1 MELKEKVV
9 KGVFW
14 SGAQTWGARAVS
26 FVVFALLSRQRA
38 ELQRSHLDTAFWTNM
53 IFGVTMTLVSIGA
66 SGLIAGL
73 FDEPDLAEIVRWLS
87 PVFIFAGLSG
97 VQQAIL
103 KRELAF
109 KKLALREILAIVAG
123 GIVGVVLAFL
133 GFGVWSLVAQTLTKR
148 LVGVVVL
155 WGVSDWRPSFRFS
168 KKHFT
173 ELFSFGLNI
182 IGTNVL
188 NFLNGHADD
197 LLIGYF
203 LGSTQLGLYTVAY
216 RLFGMTKSLL
226 TSVIMSVTFPTFSR
240 LQDDLE
246 RLRRIFYQALF
257 YTSLMAFPV
266 FLGIL
271 VTAPE
276 LIPVLFGPQWADSIP
291 VLRVLTFIGILHS
304 IQYFHGSVIVALGK
318 PSWRL
323 GMIFLNAVTNVIA
336 FAIAVRWG
344 IVAVAAAYVIRGYL
358 LAPIGI
364 WMVKKLAKIDLK
376 IYFRQFLM
384 PLLGSLAMVVVVLG
398 LKYLIG
404 NALGLEMQ
412 LVIYVLVGG
421 LSYVLV
427 MQLMEPSLK
436 PQLLKLI
443 QLAIPERYSS
453 RIWRR

>member
-26 FVVFALLSRQRA
+26 FVVFALLSRLLTPQTFGVVALASLFITFIQTFQDQGFGTAIVQRA

-197 LLIGYF
+197 F
-203 LGSTQLGLYTVAY
+203 
-216 RLFGMTKSLL
+216 
-226 TSVIMSVTFPTFSR
+226 
-240 LQDDLE
+240 
-246 RLRRIFYQALF
+246 
-257 YTSLMAFPV
+257 
-266 FLGIL
+266 
-271 VTAPE
+271 
-276 LIPVLFGPQWADSIP
+276 
-291 VLRVLTFIGILHS
+291 
-304 IQYFHGSVIVALGK
+304 
-318 PSWRL
+318 
-323 GMIFLNAVTNVIA
+323 
-336 FAIAVRWG
+336 
-344 IVAVAAAYVIRGYL
+344 
-358 LAPIGI
+358 
-364 WMVKKLAKIDLK
+364 
-376 IYFRQFLM
+376 
-384 PLLGSLAMVVVVLG
+384 
-398 LKYLIG
+398 
-404 NALGLEMQ
+404 
-412 LVIYVLVGG
+412 
-421 LSYVLV
+421 
-427 MQLMEPSLK
+427 
-436 PQLLKLI
+436 
-443 QLAIPERYSS
+443 
-453 RIWRR
+453 

>member
-1 MELKEKVV
+1 
-9 KGVFW
+9 
-14 SGAQTWGARAVS
+14 
-26 FVVFALLSRQRA
+26 
-38 ELQRSHLDTAFWTNM
+38 
-53 IFGVTMTLVSIGA
+53 
-66 SGLIAGL
+66 
-73 FDEPDLAEIVRWLS
+73 
-87 PVFIFAGLSG
+87 
-97 VQQAIL
+97 
-103 KRELAF
+103 
-109 KKLALREILAIVAG
+109 
-123 GIVGVVLAFL
+123 
-133 GFGVWSLVAQTLTKR
+133 
-148 LVGVVVL
+148 
-155 WGVSDWRPSFRFS
+155 
-168 KKHFT
+168 
-173 ELFSFGLNI
+173 
-182 IGTNVL
+182 
-188 NFLNGHADD
+188 
-197 LLIGYF
+197 
-203 LGSTQLGLYTVAY
+203 
-216 RLFGMTKSLL
+216 MTKSLL